1 MAETISVP
9 ALKADYDLAAQW
21 RLIDV
26 RSPSEYATGH
36 IPGALNVPMEQV
48 EKRRADLGRA
58 PIALVCKSGKRASM
72 VAEFLNPCGMHVAV
86 LEGGTDAWKAAGF
99 PVVSNVRARWSLERQ
114 TRFGAGLLVL
124 LGVVLSLTID
134 PRWIF
139 LSGFV
144 GLGLTFAGVTDICLM
159 GMVLGRLPWNRS
171 SQCSLEPL

>member
-1 MAETISVP
+1 
-9 ALKADYDLAAQW
+9 
-21 RLIDV
+21 
-26 RSPSEYATGH
+26 
-36 IPGALNVPMEQV
+36 
-48 EKRRADLGRA
+48 
-58 PIALVCKSGKRASM
+58 
-72 VAEFLNPCGMHVAV
+72 VAV

-134 PRWIF
+134 TRWIF

-144 GLGLTFAGVTDICLM
+144 GLGLTFAGLTDICLM
-159 GMVLGRLPWNRS
+159 GMVLGRLPWNRE